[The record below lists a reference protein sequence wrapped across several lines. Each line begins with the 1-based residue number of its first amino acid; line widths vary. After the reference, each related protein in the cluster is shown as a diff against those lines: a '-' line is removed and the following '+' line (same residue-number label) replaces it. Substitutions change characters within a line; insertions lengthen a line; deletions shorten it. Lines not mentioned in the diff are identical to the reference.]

1 MSDNDKQ
8 GRIQELSEGGARF
21 ISKKKHPDLGTKFL
35 LR

>member
-21 ISKKKHPDLGTKFL
+21 ISEQKHPGLGGKN